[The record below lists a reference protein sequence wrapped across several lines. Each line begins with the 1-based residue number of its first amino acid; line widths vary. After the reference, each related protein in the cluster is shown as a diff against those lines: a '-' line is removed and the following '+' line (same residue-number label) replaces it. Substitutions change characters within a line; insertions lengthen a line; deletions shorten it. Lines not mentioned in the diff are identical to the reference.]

1 MQRVGPRKGSWD
13 MRRSS
18 GVRAAAALTAVIA
31 VAGLALSTGAPA
43 SATLTADLQDLSLPV
58 VTYSHQERTV
68 SGRVILTVSD
78 TAAPSESEGWQ
89 VTKQVSG
96 LHYSGLHN
104 GTDIPAL
111 NLAVASVEAPVAADG
126 LSEAV
131 DPVGGPR
138 IPATPPAGALDGP
151 RTVLEAQPGHGS
163 GTYTQGIVLSL
174 TLPLGTRTGTY
185 TGTITTTISPHLA
198 VPATA
203 ASAPTPDAS
212 AAPTASPDTGTT
224 TGPEPTASPSPE
236 PSPDAIVS
244 SEPEPAVSTD
254 PVP

>member
-1 MQRVGPRKGSWD
+1 

-18 GVRAAAALTAVIA
+18 GVRARAAFTAVIAVIA
-31 VAGLALSTGAPA
+31 VAGLALSTVAPA
-43 SATLTADLQDLSLPV
+43 SAALTADLQDLSLPTV
-58 VTYSHQERTV
+58 GHSHQERTV
-68 SGRVILTVSD
+68 SGRVILTATD
-78 TAAPSESEGWQ
+78 TAPPSESEGWQ
-89 VTKQVSG
+89 VTEHVSD

-104 GTDIPAL
+104 GTDILAR
-111 NLAVASVEAPVAADG
+111 NLAVASVESPVAADG

-138 IPATPPAGALDGP
+138 IPATPPTGALDTP

-174 TLPLGTRTGTY
+174 TLPPGTRTGTY
-185 TGTITTTISPHLA
+185 TGTITTTINPSLA
-198 VPATA
+198 APATA
-203 ASAPTPDAS
+203 ASAPTADAT
-212 AAPTASPDTGTT
+212 AAPTTSPETETT